1 MEQDDLKDPIVSDT
15 EQKPDEGRQEPLE
28 HLKEALDLLWDKAR
42 KVSSIVVRLRDENET
57 LRSRMKDIESASRT
71 AIAEREK
78 LVVQLAQ
85 LETRAHTAETRL
97 NDFQQRSQQLEDS
110 ETNVRRSLDE
120 TTVLLEQT
128 RRELAQLQANGTGP
142 FTKEEKE
149 AVRKRVRTLIDMIS
163 ARL

>member
-1 MEQDDLKDPIVSDT
+1 MEQDDLKVHTVS
-15 EQKPDEGRQEPLE
+15 ESEPQHSEGHPQPLE
-28 HLKEALDLLWDKAR
+28 HLRDSLDMLWDKAR

-57 LRSRMKDIESASRT
+57 LRSRMKDIEAASRS

-85 LETRAHTAETRL
+85 LETRAQAAESTL
-97 NDFQQRSQQLEDS
+97 NDIQQRSQQLEDS

-128 RRELAQLQANGTGP
+128 RRELAHLQANGTGP